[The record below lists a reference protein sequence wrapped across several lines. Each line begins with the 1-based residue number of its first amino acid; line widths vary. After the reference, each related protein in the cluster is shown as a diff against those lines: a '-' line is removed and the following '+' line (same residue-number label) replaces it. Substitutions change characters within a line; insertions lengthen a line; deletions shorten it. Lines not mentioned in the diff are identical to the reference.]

1 MDGYVNE
8 LTHQA
13 GDYVQDGEQLAVI
26 SDSKSFVFVLNVPY
40 EYKQYISTGKKV
52 EVILP
57 DRESLAGIISG
68 ALPFVDSLSQ
78 TQAVSIKVNS
88 SHAIP
93 VNLVA
98 QVKII
103 KYDKAAVAVLDKKA
117 VLSDETQQ
125 EFWVMKLINDST
137 AVKVPVKTG
146 IESGNKI
153 EIVTPDFQPN
163 DRFIIS
169 GNYGLAD
176 TAKVAVDK

>member
-1 MDGYVNE
+1 
-8 LTHQA
+8 
-13 GDYVQDGEQLAVI
+13 
-26 SDSKSFVFVLNVPY
+26 
-40 EYKQYISTGKKV
+40 
-52 EVILP
+52 VILP
-57 DRESLAGIISG
+57 NKETLAGTISG
-68 ALPFVDSLSQ
+68 SLPFVDSLSQ
-78 TQAVSIKVNS
+78 TQAVSIKVNT
-88 SHAIP
+88 SHTIP

-103 KYDKAAVAVLDKKA
+103 KYEKSAVAVLDKKA

-125 EFWVMKLINDST
+125 DFWVMKLINDST

-176 TAKVAVDK
+176 TAKVIVDK